1 MPKARKKRARKKK
14 ILIVDDEKDMCEL
27 LSMNLSAKGYATEM
41 AYDGKEA
48 LKAVNKNEPDLII
61 LDVKMPRM
69 NGFQV
74 LKKLKSSPSYARIPI
89 IMLTVK
95 KEPPYLDKG
104 LTLGAEFY
112 LDKPFRFD
120 NLMNFVGLILKG

>member
-1 MPKARKKRARKKK
+1 MPNAQKKRVYKKK
-14 ILIVDDEKDMCEL
+14 ILIVDDEKNMCEL
-27 LSMNLSAKGYATEM
+27 LSMNLSTKGYATEK
-41 AYDGKEA
+41 AYDGEEA
-48 LKAVNKNEPDLII
+48 LKAIKKNRPDLII

-69 NGFQV
+69 DGLQL

-95 KEPPYLDKG
+95 KDPPHLNKG
-104 LTLGAEFY
+104 ITLGAEFY

-120 NLMNFVGLILKG
+120 NLMDFIELIFK